1 VYSEE
6 LINLNL
12 TSFLKI
18 MSDLWIMPKRGDM
31 LPFFLKKYVSFYND
45 LVIIDFELHHVNSID
60 LLFYI

>member
-1 VYSEE
+1 
-6 LINLNL
+6 
-12 TSFLKI
+12 